1 MPEGM
6 HPEQLTLTLKNSTG
20 ALTAELIVPG
30 PVDETAMKS
39 AGHYPATVT
48 IATDAGKTIIRSGY
62 LMI

>member
-30 PVDETAMKS
+30 PVDEAAMKS
-39 AGHYPATVT
+39 AGHYPATVMVT
-48 IATDAGKTIIRSGY
+48 AAADKTIIRSGY
-62 LMI
+62 RMI